1 MLSTVGEYFQ
11 LFSAQRDVLTRTQQ
25 LRLRNSTVHV
35 AGLGGIGFHVAMFLS
50 EIGVGA
56 ITANDPQKIEIDNL
70 NRIPF
75 ASITNIGNSK
85 AQLIAH
91 LLRQRPHRV
100 AVVQAKSE
108 EARARA
114 LQRSADLLIC
124 CSNTYSSRIA
134 CVRTAIHT
142 RKPLIDV
149 GLCDARRGFVAGL
162 RVFDPVKRSDA
173 CPICAIGEPLPKN
186 ANDRIFGTLAGI
198 AGAIAVH
205 LAMRRLIGARS
216 SADSPN
222 FLQLNLGTLTIT
234 TMRVLTNPRCPICR
248 HR

>member
-11 LFSAQRDVLTRTQQ
+11 QFSAQRDVLTRTQQ

-50 EIGVGA
+50 EIGIGS

-70 NRIPF
+70 NRIPL
-75 ASITNIGNSK
+75 ASITNIGTPK
-85 AQLIAH
+85 ARLIAH
-91 LLRQRPHRV
+91 VLRQRPHSV
-100 AVVQAKSE
+100 AVVEAKSE
-108 EARARA
+108 EACAKA

-124 CSNTYSSRIA
+124 CSNTYSSRVA
-134 CVRTAIHT
+134 CARTAIDT
-142 RKPLIDV
+142 GKPLIDA

-162 RVFDPVKRSDA
+162 RVFDPAKRSEA
-173 CPICAIGEPLPKN
+173 CPICTIGDAQPKH
-186 ANDRIFGTLAGI
+186 ADDRIFGPLAGI

-222 FLQLNLGTLTIT
+222 FIQLNLGTVTIT
-234 TMRVLTNPRCPICR
+234 TMRVLRNPRCPICR